1 MVPCQQLVRK
11 DTLGCSATNTTP
23 LLTISAW
30 RSHNAQQCDNQTDRD
45 PKSQA
50 IDSGPNDEI
59 QSTIQ
64 QNMAAIVWDIMSS
77 LIQYIVLIAQV

>member
-1 MVPCQQLVRK
+1 VNFSHIPK
-11 DTLGCSATNTTP
+11 FKILG
-23 LLTISAW
+23 
-30 RSHNAQQCDNQTDRD
+30 RDSHNAQQCDNQTDRD

-50 IDSGPNDEI
+50 NDSGPNDEI

-64 QNMAAIVWDIMSS
+64 QNMAAFVWDIMSS